1 MDADQNDSSSQASGA
16 SDDQSKRSESTV
28 DYKAKYG
35 GMQKK
40 FDKTN
45 ADLIAKQT
53 ELDLIHAQHEQ
64 ELSQL
69 RNEVNTNKTRAQEL
83 ETLHKAE
90 KDRADKEFSRA
101 EKLAKRSEKRI
112 EIADKYPSLLE
123 LFDTDDLK
131 EREQF
136 ADDDLYI
143 KYLDRQASRFGQS
156 STPPNTQSQSQTF
169 NQQQG
174 TQFRVPPT
182 GGTVRVNANSGG
194 RNADVIKSD
203 IQKANPNTQ
212 AYWDLLNELD
222 ALNK

>member
-1 MDADQNDSSSQASGA
+1 M
-16 SDDQSKRSESTV
+16 
-28 DYKAKYG
+28 
-35 GMQKK
+35 
-40 FDKTN
+40 
-45 ADLIAKQT
+45 
-53 ELDLIHAQHEQ
+53 
-64 ELSQL
+64 
-69 RNEVNTNKTRAQEL
+69 
-83 ETLHKAE
+83 HKAE
-90 KDRADKEFSRA
+90 KERADKEFSRA